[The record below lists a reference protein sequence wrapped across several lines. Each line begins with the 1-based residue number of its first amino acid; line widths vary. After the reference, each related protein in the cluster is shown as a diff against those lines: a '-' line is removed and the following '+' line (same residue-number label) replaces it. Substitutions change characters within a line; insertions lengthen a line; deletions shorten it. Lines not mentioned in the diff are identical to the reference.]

1 MMHALL
7 HKARSARVA
16 VTALYKAASCRK
28 WDNIVHGFFFVLKRY
43 FVIKI
48 FLVEMVH
55 FCFKDFFVMKRFFLI
70 FLRSK
75 YNLYQ
80 VEGYRHS
87 FYTR

>member
-1 MMHALL
+1 MFLIIRVMHALL

-28 WDNIVHGFFFVLKRY
+28 WDSIVHSLCFVLKRY

-55 FCFKDFFVMKRFFLI
+55 FCFKDFL
-70 FLRSK
+70 L
-75 YNLYQ
+75 
-80 VEGYRHS
+80 
-87 FYTR
+87 